1 MNVLSLFDGMSC
13 GQLAL
18 RELGIPVTNYFASEI
33 DKGAMTITMHNFPN
47 TKQLG
52 DVRFVKATD
61 LPPIDLILAGS
72 PCQGFSQ
79 SGLKKNLEDPRSA
92 LYFEFER
99 LLIECKPKYFLLENV
114 VMDDWPEQVITT
126 RLGYDP
132 IKLCG
137 GLFGAIRRPRL
148 YWTNIPVK
156 PLEEYSKQVI
166 GDILD
171 SEEIDNSD
179 LVFAE
184 TVASIQANPM
194 FQHSFGETYLQW
206 DLVDKPKLNQQ
217 SKRANYL
224 SAKAMTQCTK
234 DQNKII
240 LADNNTIRKW
250 SVAEIERGHCIPV
263 GYTSCVSRAKA
274 IHALGNGWHLG
285 PVKHIL
291 QDLPQLM
298 NKPTYAPRHKQ
309 QIQLFTEQ
317 LLERQLI

>member
-18 RELGIPVTNYFASEI
+18 RELGIPVTNYFGSEI
-33 DKGAMTITMHNFPN
+33 DEHAMKITMHNFPN

-52 DVRFVKATD
+52 DVRNVKAKD

-99 LLIECKPKYFLLENV
+99 LMLECKPKYFLLENV
-114 VMDDWPEQVITT
+114 IMDSWPERVITT

-132 IKLCG
+132 IRLCG
-137 GLFGAIRRPRL
+137 SSFGAIRRPRL

-156 PLEEYSKQVI
+156 PLEEHSKQVV

-171 SEEIDNSD
+171 SEEIDNSALVWD
-179 LVFAE
+179 LDVE
-184 TVASIQANPM
+184 TIKTSDDYVY
-194 FQHSFGETYLQW
+194 HFGETFLQW
-206 DLVDKPKLNQQ
+206 DNSKTPNSKQQ
-217 SKRANYL
+217 CKRANYL
-224 SAKAMTQCTK
+224 SSKAMTQCTK

-240 LADNNTIRKW
+240 LADNNTMRKW
-250 SVAEIERGHCIPV
+250 SIAEIERGHCIPA
-263 GYTSCVSRAKA
+263 GYTSCASRNQA

-291 QDLPQLM
+291 QDIGTLM
-298 NKPTYAPRHKQ
+298 KEPKFAARHIQ
-309 QIQLFTEQ
+309 QIQLFTDA